1 MQLYDEKI
9 YTLLS
14 IFLWTALFFPITLV
28 EQVELTFNAV
38 AGGEQWTDRQG
49 GNTDVQ

>member
-1 MQLYDEKI
+1 MMRKYIHYWAFFYEPLC
-9 YTLLS
+9 
-14 IFLWTALFFPITLV
+14 FFPITLV